1 MDDNNNLIEDGYI
14 NENLQ
19 QYESS
24 LEKFKGILNKILF
37 ILYTCKTFI
46 KREMIDNFFYLSFEQ
61 ILFLKFSLLV
71 QN

>member
-24 LEKFKGILNKILF
+24 LEKYKGLLF
-37 ILYTCKTFI
+37 ILYCI
-46 KREMIDNFFYLSFEQ
+46 IY
-61 ILFLKFSLLV
+61 V
-71 QN
+71 